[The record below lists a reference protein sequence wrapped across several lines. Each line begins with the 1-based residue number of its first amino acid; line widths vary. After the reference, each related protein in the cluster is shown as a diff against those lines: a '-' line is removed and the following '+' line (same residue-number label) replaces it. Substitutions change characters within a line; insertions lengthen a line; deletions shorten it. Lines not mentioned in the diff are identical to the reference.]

1 MSSQPTFFWHD
12 YESFGADPRKDRPA
26 QFAGIRTDLELNE
39 IGEPVEFFCTPADDF
54 LPSPDACLITGI
66 TPQHA
71 QQNGFPEAE
80 FIRLIH
86 HELSKPGTCALGY
99 NTLRFDDELT
109 RHTLYRNF
117 YDAYARE
124 WQNGNSR
131 WDLIDV
137 VRTAYALRP
146 QGIEWPV
153 NEEGLP
159 SFKLELLTAANGI
172 EHAGA
177 HDAVADVRATIALAR
192 LLRSC
197 QPKLFNYLFT
207 LRDKRKVADQLDIVS
222 KRPVL
227 HVSGMFGAAR
237 GNAAIVVP
245 LAQHPSNKNGVIC
258 FDLSADPSILA
269 ELSADEIRRRVFTAQ
284 DELDVSRIPLKVIH
298 LNRCPIVLPVSM
310 LDADV
315 ETRTGINRQLCEQHW
330 HNLQVVPDLTAK
342 LQQVFDDRYSDRPVE
357 YDPDLMLYSGGF
369 FSPQDK
375 EQMEVVRQTAP
386 ENLAGLNLAFKDA
399 RLEEMLFRYRARSY
413 PEYLSGEEQQRWD
426 EYRWQ
431 RINDPSASNMTP
443 QQFNQ
448 RLVELSQTELSP
460 KHRIILEDL
469 VLYVESLVPSH
480 LF

>member
-1 MSSQPTFFWHD
+1 MSSQPTLFWHD

-39 IGEPVEFFCTPADDF
+39 IAEPVEVFCQPADDF

-66 TPQHA
+66 TPQQA
-71 QQNGFPEAE
+71 QQEGLPEAE
-80 FIRLIH
+80 FIARVH
-86 HELSKPGTCALGY
+86 QELSQANTCSLGY

-117 YDAYARE
+117 YDAYGRE

-146 QGIEWPV
+146 QGIEWPL
-153 NEEGLP
+153 NGEGLP
-159 SFKLELLTAANGI
+159 SFKLEHLTAANGI

-177 HDAVADVRATIALAR
+177 HDAVADVRATIAMAR
-192 LLRSC
+192 LIRSQ
-197 QPKLFNYLFT
+197 QPKLFDYLFS
-207 LRDKRKVADQLDIVS
+207 LRDKRKVGAQLNIYQR
-222 KRPVL
+222 KPVL
-227 HVSGMFGAAR
+227 HISGMFGAAR

-245 LAQHPSNKNGVIC
+245 IAEHPTNKNGVIC
-258 FDLSADPSILA
+258 FDLAEDPGVLAD
-269 ELSADEIRRRVFTAQ
+269 LSVEQIQHRVFTAQ
-284 DELDVSRIPLKVIH
+284 AELTESRIPLKVIH
-298 LNRCPIVLPVSM
+298 LNRCPVVLPVSM
-310 LDADV
+310 VDAEV
-315 ETRTGINRQLCEQHW
+315 EKRTGLNRQLCEQHW
-330 HNLQVVPDLTAK
+330 HKLHQLGDLAAK
-342 LQQVFDDRYSDRPVE
+342 LQQVFVQPESANKE

-369 FSPQDK
+369 FGPQDK
-375 EQMEVVRQTAP
+375 DQMEVVRQTPP
-386 ENLAGLNLAFKDA
+386 EQLGALTLAFRDP
-399 RLEEMLFRYRARSY
+399 RLDEMFFRYRARNYRSH
-413 PEYLSGEEQQRWD
+413 LSGEEQQRWD

-431 RINDPSASNMTP
+431 RINDASVSNMTP

-448 RLVELSQTELSP
+448 RLVELSQTELTP
-460 KHRIILEDL
+460 RDQNILEDL

>member
-1 MSSQPTFFWHD
+1 MSSNPTFLWHD

-26 QFAGIRTDLELNE
+26 QFAAIRTDLELNE
-39 IGEPVEFFCTPADDF
+39 IGDPIELFCVPADDF

-66 TPQHA
+66 TPQQA
-71 QQNGFPEAE
+71 QQEGFPEAE
-80 FIRLIH
+80 FIRQIEQ
-86 HELSKPGTCALGY
+86 ELSRANTCALGY

-146 QGIEWPV
+146 QGIEWPL
-153 NEEGLP
+153 NEKGEP
-159 SFKLELLTAANGI
+159 SFRLEHLTAANHI
-172 EHAGA
+172 EHSGA

-192 LLRSC
+192 LLKNK
-197 QPKLFNYLFT
+197 QPRLFDYLFS
-207 LRDKRKVADQLDIVS
+207 LREKRKVGDQLDVIR

-237 GNAAIVVP
+237 GNATIVVP
-245 LAQHPSNKNGVIC
+245 LAQHPTNKNGVIC
-258 FDLSADPSILA
+258 FDLMSDPSVLA
-269 ELSADEIRRRVFTAQ
+269 ELNADEIRRRVFTAQ

-310 LDADV
+310 ADADV
-315 ETRTGINRQLCEQHW
+315 EARTGINRALCEQHW
-330 HNLQVVPDLTAK
+330 NNLHVLPDMTAK
-342 LQQVFDDRYSDRPVE
+342 LQQVFDESLSDRPVE

-369 FSPQDK
+369 FGPQDK
-375 EQMEVVRQTAP
+375 DQMNIVRQTAP
-386 ENLAGLNLAFKDA
+386 EALSELKLAFRDA
-399 RLEEMLFRYRARSY
+399 RLEEMMFRYRARNY

-431 RINDPSASNMTP
+431 RINDPSVSNMTP
-443 QQFNQ
+443 QQFSQ
-448 RLVELSQTELSP
+448 RLQALSQTELSQ
-460 KHRIILEDL
+460 KDQVILEDL

>member
-1 MSSQPTFFWHD
+1 LSSQPTFFWHD

-39 IGEPVEFFCTPADDF
+39 IGDPVEFFCTPADDF

-86 HELSKPGTCALGY
+86 HELSQSGTCALGY

-197 QPKLFNYLFT
+197 QPKLFNYLFA

-315 ETRTGINRQLCEQHW
+315 EKRTGINRQLCEQHW
-330 HNLQVVPDLTAK
+330 NNLQAVPDLTTK

-386 ENLAGLNLAFKDA
+386 ENLAGLNLAFKDV

-460 KHRIILEDL
+460 KHQIILEDL